1 MTLSRDL
8 MLSTQRDFGTELPLS
23 ILAGE
28 GIGPEIIRACEP
40 VMAAIESHTP
50 YRFDRQYGGEIGKRA
65 LQKFGSAL
73 TSEVIDFC
81 AQGFARGAPLLC
93 GPGGDR
99 FVYELR
105 RTFDIFCKFVPLQPM
120 PALRDTGVLR
130 SDAVRDVDILVLREN
145 VGGLYQGEWQ
155 MEDTPQGQRAHQRFH
170 YDESQVRRLMAL
182 AIAASTRRRGRLCVV
197 HKPGG
202 APAISELWVRIAREE
217 ASGSGVDLRF
227 LEVDTAAYLV
237 LAEAREFDV
246 MVAPNMF
253 GDVLGDAAALL
264 LGSRGMSYSFNVAD
278 NGAAVYQT
286 AHGAAYDLAGSQRAN
301 PLGQVQTLAALLA
314 ESFGLENLASAVLQA
329 CDNVLAGG
337 TRTADIAAS
346 GCQVVAT
353 QAMGEAVGE
362 ELARLLDA
370 RSDTALSAG

>member
-1 MTLSRDL
+1 MPLSRDL
-8 MLSTQRDFGTELPLS
+8 MLTHQKDPDTELPVS
-23 ILAGE
+23 ILPGE
-28 GIGPEIIRACEP
+28 GIGPEILRACEP
-40 VMAAIESHTP
+40 VMAAIERNTP
-50 YRFDRQYGGEIGKRA
+50 YRFDCRYGGDIGKRA
-65 LQKFGSAL
+65 VQNSGSAL
-73 TSEVIDFC
+73 TREVIDFC

-105 RTFDIFCKFVPLQPM
+105 RTFDIYCKFVPLQPM

-130 SDAVRDVDILVLREN
+130 EDAVRDVDILVLREN
-145 VGGLYQGEWQ
+145 VGGLYQGDWQ

-170 YDESQVRRLMAL
+170 YDEPQVRRLVTL
-182 AIAASTRRRGRLCVV
+182 AVAAARLRRGRLCVV

-202 APAISELWVRIAREE
+202 APAISELWTRIAREE
-217 ASGSGVDLRF
+217 ASGTGLALRF
-227 LEVDTAAYLV
+227 LEVDTAAYLL

-246 MVAPNMF
+246 VVAPNMF

-264 LGSRGMSYSFNVAD
+264 LGSRGMSYSYNFGNDGV
-278 NGAAVYQT
+278 AVYQT

-314 ESFGLENLASAVLQA
+314 ESYGLVDLAAHILQA

-337 TRTADIAAS
+337 TRTVDIATPAS
-346 GCQVVAT
+346 KVVET
-353 QAMGEAVGE
+353 QAMGEAVGD
-362 ELARLLDA
+362 ELARLLDT
-370 RSDTALSAG
+370 RTSTALSSG

>member
-1 MTLSRDL
+1 
-8 MLSTQRDFGTELPLS
+8 
-23 ILAGE
+23 
-28 GIGPEIIRACEP
+28 
-40 VMAAIESHTP
+40 
-50 YRFDRQYGGEIGKRA
+50 
-65 LQKFGSAL
+65 
-73 TSEVIDFC
+73 
-81 AQGFARGAPLLC
+81 
-93 GPGGDR
+93 
-99 FVYELR
+99 VYELR

-145 VGGLYQGEWQ
+145 VGGLYQGEWH

-182 AIAASTRRRGRLCVV
+182 AVAASTRRRGRLCVV

-314 ESFGLENLASAVLQA
+314 ESFGLEDLASAVLQA